1 MRFDEFAGCRTW
13 WNKRKENER
22 AWRVPIAEIESSGF
36 NLDMRNPHGPEDLAH
51 RPPEELLEEL
61 LANEHEILGLLK
73 GLKTEIGTQ

>member
-1 MRFDEFAGCRTW
+1 
-13 WNKRKENER
+13 
-22 AWRVPIAEIESSGF
+22 
-36 NLDMRNPHGPEDLAH
+36 MRNPHGPEDLAH